1 MDDETAEIE
10 LLQQNLN
17 KTRQISKRMTTILD
31 SFDTRLAKLEKSI
44 LPLYTATQILNRRR
58 NNIDQTLA
66 RIEDLSSN
74 QQDLAA
80 DESLIL
86 RGPQPGQ
93 IAVYK
98 EALERLN
105 TSIAF
110 NAADLDLAHTAR
122 LVQTGAQ
129 KLTQLYTKV
138 VAEGSS
144 GITPAPGT
152 ELMMTSFPSSLLP
165 TLSPVVKF
173 LRTLPLPSTHPS
185 HPAAQT
191 ILATLKEAQQGY
203 AEMRGNWS
211 VKCLEGQGKRLV
223 VRAETVDPLLT
234 GREFRDWVELMLG
247 TAEEE
252 YKLLIE
258 LCPLSNPPMVSSA
271 FGTLMVPILKLF
283 SSVLTQLI
291 NLVKKSLHKY
301 NFLALSAY
309 EGLLSLQPHW
319 EEVLSRRGSASDKN
333 ELKDGLQSLRALCL
347 RSFPEFLADI
357 KMGAM
362 SRGADTNTKLM
373 DFTTSASPSYTWS
386 QITADFFQTISYIE
400 RIPQVL
406 SAVESALYALGDG
419 NWKMGEGVQVGKGSK
434 DDDGTIVEH
443 FIHDIVTTAISSL
456 NTVSR
461 GARRPPFSSV
471 FLLNNISYLRQHL
484 LLQPKDAS
492 VISLLSPSTTEALNS
507 AFRTAKAGYF
517 DLNFSP
523 LMQTLTDDPK
533 DKSNKGVAKEKFT
546 RFFDLFDELLERH
559 KFAGVLEEDPQARA
573 EIGDEVIMLV
583 VPSFQRFTQ
592 KQKDKEFSKNP
603 QKYIKR
609 STEDVE
615 AQLRNLFSR

>member
-1 MDDETAEIE
+1 MEDETAEIE

-44 LPLYTATQILNRRR
+44 YPLYNAAQILNRRR

-74 QQDLAA
+74 QQDLAV

-93 IAVYK
+93 IDVYK

-152 ELMMTSFPSSLLP
+152 EFMMTSFPSSLLP

-185 HPAAQT
+185 HPAAQS

-203 AEMRGNWS
+203 ADMRGNWS

-223 VRAETVDPLLT
+223 VRAETVDPLMT

-258 LCPLSNPPMVSSA
+258 LCPLSSPSMVASA

-309 EGLLSLQPHW
+309 EGLLSLQRHW
-319 EEVLSRRGSASDKN
+319 EDVLSRRGSAHTADKN

-347 RSFPEFLADI
+347 RSFPEFLADV

-373 DFTTSASPSYTWS
+373 DFTTS
-386 QITADFFQTISYIE
+386 TIAYIE
-400 RIPQVL
+400 RLPQVL

-419 NWKMGEGVQVGKGSK
+419 NWKMGEGVQVGMGNK
-434 DDDGTIVEH
+434 DDDGSIVEH
-443 FIHDIVTTAISSL
+443 FIHDIITTAISSL
-456 NTVSR
+456 TTISR
-461 GARRPPFSSV
+461 GARRAPFSSV
-471 FLLNNISYLRQHL
+471 FLLNNVSYLRQQL

-492 VISLLSPSTTEALNS
+492 VINLLSPSTTEALNS

-559 KFAGVLEEDPQARA
+559 KFAGVLEEDPKGRA

-592 KQKDKEFSKNP
+592 KQKDKEFSKN
-603 QKYIKR
+603 IKR
-609 STEDVE
+609 STEEVE
-615 AQLRNLFSR
+615 AQLRSLFSR